1 MTRRPLLLPRES
13 AKVVVL
19 PMTAPTPSLD
29 PNWLAQYR
37 ELRALARTLLVDER
51 RGSSLA
57 ATDLAH
63 EAWLRLVGGESPR
76 DLPID
81 EFRRRAAMVMR
92 HVLIDRARARATRKR
107 GGARVKLSLDAL
119 DLAVTGDFADL
130 LVVDEAIE
138 RLGEHDPTL
147 AELVRL
153 RFFAG
158 LTIEETAIA
167 MSESVRSVNRDWS
180 LAKALLA
187 ELLQGEG
194 RTRA

>member
-1 MTRRPLLLPRES
+1 
-13 AKVVVL
+13 
-19 PMTAPTPSLD
+19 MTASTPSLD
-29 PNWLAQYR
+29 PKWLAQYR
-37 ELRALARTLLVDER
+37 ELRALARKLLVDER
-51 RGSSLA
+51 RGNSLA

-76 DLPID
+76 DMPID

-119 DLAVTGDFADL
+119 DLAATGDFADL
-130 LVVDEAIE
+130 RAVDEAIE
-138 RLGEHDPTL
+138 RLGEHDPAL

-158 LTIEETAIA
+158 LTIEETATA
-167 MSESVRSVNRDWS
+167 MGESTRSVNRDWS
-180 LAKALLA
+180 LAKALLV

-194 RTRA
+194 